1 MLRGVIY
8 ARYSSDN
15 QREESIEG
23 QIRENKVYAERNDIE
38 IVNTYIDR
46 AYSAKTTKRPAF
58 QQMVKDSEK
67 GLFDVIIVWKL
78 DRFSRN
84 RRDSV
89 VYKALLEERGV
100 QVLSATET
108 LSKGKDRILTEAI
121 LEAWAEFS
129 NIDLGEKVTRGMTD
143 NALKCEFNGGT
154 IPYGYCIDAQ
164 KHYQIN
170 PVQAPLVLELFRRYA
185 GGESMT
191 DIVEDLNARG
201 LRTTRGNR
209 FNKNSLTR
217 IFNNRNYI
225 GEYHHMGIVTP
236 GGIPAIIPEELFER
250 VAVRLQQN
258 KHAPGKAKAADP
270 YLLTTKLFCGLC
282 KTMMVGDSANKPNG
296 VIYRYYKCAAAK
308 RHQCDKKAVRK
319 DWIEEK
325 VLAFLISLL
334 HDEKTLD
341 RIADEIIALL
351 DKGNDMIPALQSQL
365 KHVRSGIQN
374 MMNAIE
380 MGVVTRNTKARL
392 QELEAEED
400 RLIAAIKEEEAK
412 MPKISKEMILFTLH
426 RYRDLDLHIQKNK
439 ERLIDGLVKAI
450 YLYDDKLVFY
460 LTYTDDP
467 VTIPTAEELEAMEH
481 SSDVNALSS
490 PKKEH
495 HPFGWCSFLPY
506 GNRKAVK
513 KTVQWTVF
521 RPWEI
526 PVTFDCG
533 P

>member
-23 QIRENKVYAERNDIE
+23 QIRVNKAYAEKNGIE
-38 IVNTYIDR
+38 IVGEYIDR
-46 AYSAKTTKRPAF
+46 ARSAKTDKRPEF
-58 QQMVKDSEK
+58 QRMIRDSSK
-67 GLFDVIIVWKL
+67 QLFDVVIVWKF
-78 DRFSRN
+78 DRFSRK
-84 RRDSV
+84 RYHSIL
-89 VYKALLEERGV
+89 YKEMLKENNVRV
-100 QVLSATET
+100 ISATEAVPPDAGGMMVE
-108 LSKGKDRILTEAI
+108 SMYEVM
-121 LEAWAEFS
+121 AELYNS
-129 NIDLGEKVTRGMTD
+129 DLAEKVTRGMTD
-143 NALKCEFNGGT
+143 NALKCKFNGGT

-209 FNKNSLTR
+209 FNKNSLAR
-217 IFNNRNYI
+217 IFSNRNYI
-225 GEYHHMGIVTP
+225 GEYHYMGIVTP

-250 VAVRLQQN
+250 VAARLQQN

-319 DWIEEK
+319 DWIEDK
-325 VLAFLISLL
+325 VLAFLITLL
-334 HDEKTLD
+334 HDEETLNW
-341 RIADEIIALL
+341 IADEIIALL

-412 MPKISKEMILFTLH
+412 MPKIDKEMILFTLH
-426 RYRDLDLHIQKNK
+426 RYRDLDLHIHKNK

-490 PKKEH
+490 PKKKSH
-495 HPFGWCSFLPY
+495 TIGVGFL
-506 GNRKAVK
+506 
-513 KTVQWTVF
+513 F
-521 RPWEI
+521 
-526 PVTFDCG
+526 
-533 P
+533 

>member
-1 MLRGVIY
+1 MISD
-8 ARYSSDN
+8 SSK
-15 QREESIEG
+15 Q
-23 QIRENKVYAERNDIE
+23 
-38 IVNTYIDR
+38 
-46 AYSAKTTKRPAF
+46 
-58 QQMVKDSEK
+58 
-67 GLFDVIIVWKL
+67 LFDVVIVWKF
-78 DRFSRN
+78 DRFSRK
-84 RRDSV
+84 RYHSIL
-89 VYKALLEERGV
+89 YKEMLKENNVRV
-100 QVLSATET
+100 ISATEIVPPDA
-108 LSKGKDRILTEAI
+108 GGMIVEA
-121 LEAWAEFS
+121 LYEV
-129 NIDLGEKVTRGMTD
+129 LGEVSNCDLSEKVSRGMTD
-143 NALKCEFNGGT
+143 NALKCKFNGGT
-154 IPYGYCIDAQ
+154 IPYGYCIDVQ

-170 PVQAPLVLELFRRYA
+170 SVQAPLVLELFHRYA

-201 LRTTRGNR
+201 FRTTRGNR
-209 FNKNSLTR
+209 FNKNSLNR
-217 IFNNRNYI
+217 IFGNRNYI

-250 VAVRLQQN
+250 VAARLQQN
-258 KHAPGKAKAADP
+258 KHAPGKAKAPDR

-319 DWIEEK
+319 DWIEDK
-325 VLAFLISLL
+325 VLAFLVSLL
-334 HDEKTLD
+334 HDEETLD

-412 MPKISKEMILFTLH
+412 MPKIDKEMILFTLH

-467 VTIPTAEELEAMEH
+467 VTIPTAEELDTMEN
-481 SSDVNALSS
+481 SSDVSALSS
-490 PKKEH
+490 PKRKP
-495 HPFGWCSFLPY
+495 PFWVVFLF
-506 GNRKAVK
+506 AVRESK
-513 KTVQWTVF
+513 G
-521 RPWEI
+521 R
-526 PVTFDCG
+526 
-533 P
+533 